1 MISEA
6 QTHHLYTDAQD
17 ARPAFQGDQL
27 SKQLISRAVPPS
39 PGRRSSAVPPAA
51 SRSSCRWLFAAA
63 SSGAAA
69 AAGRRRAAAAACMG
83 CRRGRQPGR
92 VLRTVSCC
100 CRPRSNGK
108 NTCAQRARAQRGAG
122 ARRWDPTG
130 REVPP
135 RAFVSP
141 CSQRDQ
147 SVLSIRGARCVCVC
161 VFITG
166 P

>member
-63 SSGAAA
+63 AAALPLPPAAA
-69 AAGRRRAAAAACMG
+69 A
-83 CRRGRQPGR
+83 QP
-92 VLRTVSCC
+92 
-100 CRPRSNGK
+100 
-108 NTCAQRARAQRGAG
+108 
-122 ARRWDPTG
+122 
-130 REVPP
+130 PP
-135 RAFVSP
+135 
-141 CSQRDQ
+141 
-147 SVLSIRGARCVCVC
+147 LTIK
-161 VFITG
+161 
-166 P
+166 

>member
-1 MISEA
+1 MSSEA

-122 ARRWDPTG
+122 ARRWDPT
-130 REVPP
+130 P
-135 RAFVSP
+135 RKRKRKTPLPLTCLYFFLYGKRSF
-141 CSQRDQ
+141 
-147 SVLSIRGARCVCVC
+147 SVTTRIKSI
-161 VFITG
+161 
-166 P
+166 